1 VVPAEILDEVL
12 LYTDGAAR
20 GNPGPAAAGFR
31 ILRSGGEVLFE
42 HAESLGNRTNNQAE
56 YAALIS
62 GLNACHAYTRNRV
75 RVGSD
80 SELVIN
86 QMRGEWRV
94 RHPELRRLHEEA
106 QMQAAGFQEVS
117 YTHYRRSHP
126 EIAEVD
132 RALNR
137 LLDLEAGPSAQA
149 PSG

>member
-1 VVPAEILDEVL
+1 MLEEVW

-31 ILRSGGEVLFE
+31 ILKSGGELLVE
-42 HAESLGNRTNNQAE
+42 HADSLGNRTNNQAE

-62 GLNACHAYTRNRV
+62 GLKACPAYTRNRV

-80 SELVIN
+80 SELMVN
-86 QMRGEWRV
+86 QMRGAWRV
-94 RHPELRRLHEEA
+94 KHPELRRLYQEA
-106 QMQAAGFQEVS
+106 QMQEASFQEVS
-117 YTHYRRSHP
+117 YDHHRRSHP

-137 LLDLEAGPSAQA
+137 LLDLEAGPGS
-149 PSG
+149 SGAAV

>member
-1 VVPAEILDEVL
+1 MHDEVW

-31 ILRSGGEVLFE
+31 ILKSREELLFE

-56 YAALIS
+56 YTALIS
-62 GLNACHAYTRNRV
+62 GLKACHAYTRNRV

-80 SELVIN
+80 SELMVN
-86 QMRGEWRV
+86 QMRGAWQV
-94 RHPELRRLHEEA
+94 RHPELRRLHKEA
-106 QMQAAGFQEVS
+106 HALAASFQEVS
-117 YTHYRRSHP
+117 YDHHGRSHP

-137 LLDLEAGPSAQA
+137 LLDLEAGPSS
-149 PSG
+149 SGAAV